1 MCENNTDFGR
11 ISAEKRIYRCI
22 IRMKEIYHEIL
33 ERNEFSKNS
42 DQVKEME
49 NLVHCAINALI
60 DQMGTD
66 NYPQMLFYLLTMLLI
81 LADSRCLHAVPIADS
96 FWELLATVEWF
107 IANHEKF
114 WNRAIKHTIE
124 QAGKIWEA
132 DYRTFG
138 QSVGRYM
145 QLRHKIEVYNQ
156 NNAFSLAEL
165 QEDFPKGEK
174 ERAYALFQTLDKR
187 SEKIQKKLV
196 EIFKDFYADKLG
208 NNAATAEKQIQQ
220 GIRNMLAV
228 TANHPCYLYVLPYYI
243 FLVFLQKYDMIMGV
257 EKPSKKKEKK
267 ETYFVRLWFK
277 KGDRKEQLERKY
289 VELFENIH
297 RAVSY
302 ESSSEID
309 GIWKEY
315 EDDFLPI
322 LDFDTIYKKVS
333 DPKGKLQSET
343 IRNHEKYREM
353 WEKLQTTLSKKDR
366 SDLIKQM
373 RSTELGDILV
383 DIFNLYTSNT
393 YLYCYF
399 GVQPSDQNRMTL
411 KRVFEFIQ
419 KKDIDMAECSKE
431 ILKQYNEDWSS
442 PEMLLCCYYQ
452 VDNYMSLSNIDAN
465 IFAFRLETRFAQYRN
480 IRCNT
485 AWDDDI
491 GELNDQISRI
501 FIESPL
507 NWCSEAHSKNFLPID
522 SRQKQFDLLLRIGK
536 HKWGINDVLNL
547 VKEYSI
553 ENYGN
558 MIEYSDFREWILNTI
573 RPTIEVQKFLQSEN
587 TTSEWERR
595 RVLESAYRE
604 TMLDVMY
611 FIQNKL
617 LQAFYLDCG
626 GFAIK

>member
-1 MCENNTDFGR
+1 MCENYADFGP
-11 ISAEKRIYRCI
+11 ISAEMCIYRCI

-33 ERNEFSKNS
+33 ERDEFSKNS

-81 LADSRCLHAVPIADS
+81 FADSRCLHAVPIADS

-107 IANHEKF
+107 SVNDEKF
-114 WNRAIKHTIE
+114 WNHAIKQTVE
-124 QAGKIWEA
+124 QAGKKWGA

-138 QSVGRYM
+138 QSAERYM

-174 ERAYALFQTLDKR
+174 ERAYALFQTLNRR

-228 TANHPCYLYVLPYYI
+228 AANHPCYLYVLPYYI

-257 EKPSKKKEKK
+257 KKPTKNKKEKK

-322 LDFDTIYKKVS
+322 LDFDTIYKKIS
-333 DPKGKLQSET
+333 EPKEKLQNET
-343 IRNHEKYREM
+343 IRNREKYREM
-353 WEKLQTTLSKKDR
+353 WEKLQTTLSKKKR

-373 RSTELGDILV
+373 RSTELGGLLV

-399 GVQPSDQNRMTL
+399 GVQPSNQNRTTL

-419 KKDIDMAECSKE
+419 KKDIDMAECSKK

-442 PEMLLCCYYQ
+442 PEMLLYCYYQ
-452 VDNYMSLSNIDAN
+452 VDNFLSLSNIDAN
-465 IFAFRLETRFAQYRN
+465 IFAFRLETRFVQYRN
-480 IRCNT
+480 IRCNI

-491 GELNDQISRI
+491 GELIYRISRI
-501 FIESPL
+501 FVESPL
-507 NWCSEAHSKNFLPID
+507 AWCSEAHSKNFLPID

-536 HKWGINDVLNL
+536 HKWEIDDVLNL

-553 ENYGN
+553 ENYGK
-558 MIEYSDFREWILNTI
+558 MIKYSDFREWILKII
-573 RPTIEVQKFLQSEN
+573 RPTIEVQNFLQSKN

-595 RVLESAYRE
+595 RVLESAYRK
-604 TMLDVMY
+604 TMLDIMY

-626 GFAIK
+626 GFAI